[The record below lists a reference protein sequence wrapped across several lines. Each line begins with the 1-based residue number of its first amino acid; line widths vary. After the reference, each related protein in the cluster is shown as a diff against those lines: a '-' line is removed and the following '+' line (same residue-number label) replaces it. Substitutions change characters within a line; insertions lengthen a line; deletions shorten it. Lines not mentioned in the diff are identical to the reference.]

1 MQPAHRSATAA
12 LLLALCAM
20 PAHAASLDAF
30 LDDLGPA
37 YSGVRNAIL
46 YLQRGAAGP
55 AAFRI
60 EAAAETWRRAVL
72 PHAESPPAAFAD
84 DPRFAQTLRRIGD
97 DLRRA
102 GEAGGTDAALDAI
115 EGIPARLAELRA
127 RNHIVVFTDHV
138 HEANR
143 AMERLWA
150 YRDREIDF
158 SERSVV
164 DDLRARLAVTAYTF
178 RQCNRAA
185 PDEVSNDPAFRRII
199 DGTLASLDQMWEV
212 IAAGDQQAVV
222 NILREVRALDRLLWL
237 HHG

>member
-1 MQPAHRSATAA
+1 MQPAHRSAMAA
-12 LLLALCAM
+12 LLLALCAT

-46 YLQRGAAGP
+46 YLQRGAAEP

-60 EAAAETWRRAVL
+60 ETAAEAWQRSVL

-84 DPRFAQTLRRIGD
+84 DPRFAQALRRIGS

-102 GEAGGTDAALDAI
+102 SEAGRPDGALAAI
-115 EGIPARLAELRA
+115 EGIPGQLAELRA
-127 RNHIVVFTDHV
+127 RNHVVVLADHV

-158 SERSVV
+158 SDRSVT

-178 RQCNRAA
+178 RQCDRAA

-212 IAAGDQQAVV
+212 IAAGDPQAVV
-222 NILREVRALDRLLWL
+222 NILREVRSFNRLLWL